1 MAAQPCR
8 ALGENNARFGA
19 VGYRDEHRSG
29 SVLNRVTQVPLILN
43 LDIQRGV

>member
-8 ALGENNARFGA
+8 ALGENNARFSA
-19 VGYRDEHRSG
+19 VGYGDKDG
-29 SVLNRVTQVPLILN
+29 SRTVLHRVTQIALVFN